1 MDEKLKKL
9 AIEDFVKQYGKTPKE
24 CGYPI
29 IDVYKKQS
37 AFLYGKSLEAIKG
50 YKTCQNILRW
60 MMIWY
65 LLPMIIAFIVFT
77 FGLLQYCNNNEVN
90 HLIVISLS
98 FFAFWITLFIVL
110 SIKVKKADKVS
121 KNNVIWLNY

>member
-29 IDVYKKQS
+29 IDVYRKQS

-60 MMIWY
+60 LMTWF
-65 LLPMIIAFIVFT
+65 LFPMVMAFIVFM
-77 FGLLQYCNNNEVN
+77 FGLLQYCNDSKVN
-90 HLIVISLS
+90 PLIVISLS
-98 FFAFWITLFIVL
+98 FFAFWIILFI
-110 SIKVKKADKVS
+110 IQYIRVKKADKVS
-121 KNNVIWLNY
+121 RNNVIWLNY